1 MFSEK
6 EVVDSSTVS
15 SFKGQYSFEEYKQ
28 PNKVSGISVKTVGPD
43 TKVSSR
49 GSIDN
54 LTDRSLPARADILKV
69 EQSTETALAQNVYAE
84 DDAAGVS
91 PLGTA
96 YEVCEQSDRTEGT
109 DMECLHEDEEAA
121 SDACEMGRGANW
133 ETYLSF
139 QHDRVVD
146 KEPQQS
152 TLHCEDSEDSD
163 EEIPLVVAV
172 NQCIVQEILHQ
183 YPLMV
188 DPFIFPFKNV

>member
-1 MFSEK
+1 M
-6 EVVDSSTVS
+6 DSSTVS
-15 SFKGQYSFEEYKQ
+15 AFKGQYSFEEYKQ
-28 PNKVSGISVKTVGPD
+28 PNKVGGISVKTKRRD
-43 TKVSSR
+43 TEVSSQ
-49 GSIDN
+49 GSIDT
-54 LTDRSLPARADILKV
+54 LTDKSLPVRVDILKV
-69 EQSTETALAQNVYAE
+69 EQFTETALAQNVHAE
-84 DDAAGVS
+84 DNAAGVS

-96 YEVCEQSDRTEGT
+96 YEVSEESDRTEGT
-109 DMECLHEDEEAA
+109 DTECLHNDEEAA

-183 YPLMV
+183 YPLIV
-188 DPFIFPFKNV
+188 DIF